1 MVVITRNQKRLLQDE
16 KFEVKNKKI
25 KTNENTVEDNK
36 VEDNKVED
44 NKVEDNKVEVEDNK
58 VEDGTKNEYD
68 NLSEHDYNTADLL
81 SEICNSNDES
91 NDESNEYNNEYNN
104 ESNESNES
112 NNESNDESNESN
124 DESNDEYNDNKFK
137 IDKMYINKLI
147 KRVIKNY
154 ITKNDNT
161 YGSLGNEHDQFVQ
174 YTEQIYD
181 GSFFERV
188 PLEDRHSELKDA
200 FSPDQIKQLS
210 SQMGVLKEKYYDSC
224 PSIIDILKMD
234 IPLYKKQEL
243 LEKVYLFTNSEL
255 LSSDYYRHLKNLES
269 SLSLRD
275 PSLLELERKL
285 KETSESSYKERILKS
300 NMSFHNKSIVYKKL
314 EIMET
319 FSDDDSEYAKYKT
332 WIDQVLRIPFGN
344 YTLGELNIKQVRDDL
359 DKNMSFLE
367 KPKDQVINIVSKML
381 RTSSNT
387 SGVNAIG
394 LYGSK
399 GVGKSKLCQNIAK
412 ALGRE
417 FNMISL
423 GGESDVS
430 ILSGHHFTYTGST
443 PGRLVDI
450 LIQSKTMNPVI
461 LLDELDKVSETRHG
475 QEIIGT
481 LIHLTDRTTNSQYS
495 SDRYFSGLEFD
506 LSKILFIFTYNDP
519 SKIDPILADRIYKI
533 HVEDYTSIQKL
544 EITKRHLITSVLD
557 EYNFSSSFLQFDE
570 DTIKYIISISKS
582 DQGMRDIKS
591 NINIIVSRI
600 NTLLVTNKE
609 DNIVRLKYAK
619 LYDYYDNNKECYTV
633 LKEHVDILLESS
645 INEVPKNDVPFGM
658 YT

>member
-1 MVVITRNQKRLLQDE
+1 MVVITRNQKRLQDE
-16 KFEVKNKKI
+16 NFDLPLTKKI
-25 KTNENTVEDNK
+25 KQHESEAPVNDREIQVSETQVSEIQENVSDDSEESNFS
-36 VEDNKVED
+36 EN
-44 NKVEDNKVEVEDNK
+44 
-58 VEDGTKNEYD
+58 Y
-68 NLSEHDYNTADLL
+68 LSEQDYNTAELL
-81 SEICNSNDES
+81 SEICSTKNDEMS
-91 NDESNEYNNEYNN
+91 DEIDDDTIDGNTH
-104 ESNESNES
+104 
-112 NNESNDESNESN
+112 
-124 DESNDEYNDNKFK
+124 FK
-137 IDKMYINKLI
+137 IDKTYINKII
-147 KRVIKNY
+147 KQTIKN
-154 ITKNDNT
+154 ITKEYVKKTKDDT
-161 YGSLGNEHDQFVQ
+161 YESLGDEHEHFVQ
-174 YTEQIYD
+174 FAEQVYD

-188 PLEDRHSELKDA
+188 PLEDRHSEFKNAVSVDE
-200 FSPDQIKQLS
+200 IKQLS
-210 SQMGVLKEKYYDSC
+210 SQMNILKEKYYDSC
-224 PSIIDILKMD
+224 PSIIEILKMD

-255 LSSDYYRHLKNLES
+255 LSSDYYKHLKNLES

-275 PSLLELERKL
+275 SNLLELEQEL
-285 KETSESSYKERILKS
+285 KETSESSYKERILRS
-300 NMSFHNKSIVYKKL
+300 DMSFHNKSLVYKKM
-314 EIMET
+314 EIMES

-332 WIDQVLRIPFGN
+332 WMDQVLRIPFGK
-344 YTLGELNIKQVRDDL
+344 YTLGELSIKRVRDDL

-367 KPKDQVINIVSKML
+367 KPKDQVLNIVSKML
-381 RTSSNT
+381 RTSSDT
-387 SGVNAIG
+387 SGINAIG

-417 FNMISL
+417 FSMISL

-450 LIQSKTMNPVI
+450 LIQTKTMNPVI

-519 SKIDPILADRIYKI
+519 NKIDPILADRIYKI
-533 HVEDYTSIQKL
+533 HVEDYTSVQKL

-557 EYNFSSSFLQFDE
+557 EYNFSSSFLRFDE

-600 NTLLVTNKE
+600 NTLLVTKKE

-619 LYDYYDNNKECYTV
+619 LYDYYDNNKDSYLI